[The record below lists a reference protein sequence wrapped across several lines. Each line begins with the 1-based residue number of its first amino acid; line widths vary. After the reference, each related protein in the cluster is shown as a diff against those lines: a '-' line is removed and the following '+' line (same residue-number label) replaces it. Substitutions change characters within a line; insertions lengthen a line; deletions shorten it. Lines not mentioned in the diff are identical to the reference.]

1 MKMYYP
7 SIAEKFGKVISSKT
21 SYSQNLK
28 CKSYDERH
36 FTLIAELNNEKNI

>member
-21 SYSQNLK
+21 SYSQKLK
-28 CKSYDERH
+28 CKSYDDRYI
-36 FTLIAELNNEKNI
+36 TIIAELNDEKNI